1 MTNRIQHI
9 IDEIRSKKNA
19 LSDLLKLEKEK
30 VAKSEVKLRELEE
43 LLTLKGQ
50 ENDQLVATT
59 KQLENEL
66 KIAKEANAKL
76 SNDVKVSA
84 TTPTSLPKVNDEV
97 QIDEL
102 VREIEYCIGQ
112 LKNNA

>member
-9 IDEIRSKKNA
+9 IDEIRSKKNV
-19 LSDLLKLEKEK
+19 LNDLLKLEKEK

-43 LLTLKGQ
+43 LLKLKGQ

-66 KIAKEANAKL
+66 KLAKETNEKL
-76 SNDVKVSA
+76 SNDLKVSPP
-84 TTPTSLPKVNDEV
+84 TPTSFPKVNDEV